1 MANGI
6 EKLLEMDLK
15 DVTKHTHIETEY
27 LRYMCEKDFEKLR
40 KLNASG
46 FAKIL
51 SREYDMDLQGW
62 IDEYNEYCKEHNG
75 DDTAGFTVAPKLP
88 AYTPKTDNSRA
99 LTVILVVVLIIVA
112 MVWAVKF
119 TNILDSVK
127 LPSFDKN
134 QSVAYS
140 TNAVVESAKEN
151 LEAITQTIEKVVQKD
166 ENITTDANQTKAQS
180 ESNSTSIEA
189 NATSITPKAQVQ
201 NIETTKVEAPQT
213 LAVANEVAKII
224 PTKNV
229 WIGIKDI
236 DGKNKRFYTTKDP
249 IDLNLSTDQLIQ
261 TGHGEL
267 ILEIDG
273 DQKKFSAQKPL
284 RFVIQNGTIRELEYG
299 EFVKLNKGS
308 QW

>member
-15 DVTKHTHIETEY
+15 EVTKHTHIETEY
-27 LRYMCEKDFEKLR
+27 LRYMCEKNFEKLR

-75 DDTAGFTVAPKLP
+75 DDNTGFTVAPKLP
-88 AYTPKTDNSRA
+88 AYTPKTDNSMA

-112 MVWAVKF
+112 LVWVVKF
-119 TNILDSVK
+119 TNILDNIE

-134 QSVAYS
+134 QSVTYS
-140 TNAVVESAKEN
+140 ANAVVESAKEN
-151 LEAITQTIEKVVQKD
+151 LEAISQTIEKVVQKD
-166 ENITTDANQTKAQS
+166 ENITTESNQTQID
-180 ESNSTSIEA
+180 SNSTSIEA
-189 NATSITPKAQVQ
+189 NATTELKTQTL
-201 NIETTKVEAPQT
+201 NIETTKVEVPQITAPT
-213 LAVANEVAKII
+213 NEIAKII

-236 DGKNKRFYTTKDP
+236 DGKDKRFYTTKNP

-273 DQKKFSAQKPL
+273 DQKKFSVQKPL

>member
-15 DVTKHTHIETEY
+15 EVTKHTHIETEY
-27 LRYMCEKDFEKLR
+27 LRYMCEKNFEKLR

-51 SREYDMDLQGW
+51 SREYDIDLQGW

-75 DDTAGFTVAPKLP
+75 DDNTGFTVAPKLP
-88 AYTPKTDNSRA
+88 AYTPKTDNSTA

-112 MVWAVKF
+112 LVWVVKF
-119 TNILDSVK
+119 TNILDNIE

-134 QSVAYS
+134 QSVTYS
-140 TNAVVESAKEN
+140 ANAVVESAKEN
-151 LEAITQTIEKVVQKD
+151 LEAISQTIEKVVQKD
-166 ENITTDANQTKAQS
+166 ENITTESNQTQID
-180 ESNSTSIEA
+180 SNSTSIET
-189 NATSITPKAQVQ
+189 NATTELKTQTL
-201 NIETTKVEAPQT
+201 NIETTKVEVPQIAAPT
-213 LAVANEVAKII
+213 NEIAKII
-224 PTKNV
+224 PTKNI

-236 DGKNKRFYTTKDP
+236 DGKNKRFYTTKNP

-273 DQKKFSAQKPL
+273 DQKKFSVQKPL

>member
-15 DVTKHTHIETEY
+15 EVTKHTHIETEY
-27 LRYMCEKDFEKLR
+27 LRYMCEKNFEKLR

-62 IDEYNEYCKEHNG
+62 IDEYNEYCKEHNS
-75 DDTAGFTVAPKLP
+75 DDNTGFTVAPKLP
-88 AYTPKTDNSRA
+88 AYTPKTDNSMA

-112 MVWAVKF
+112 LVWVVKF
-119 TNILDSVK
+119 TNILDNIE

-134 QSVAYS
+134 QSVTYS
-140 TNAVVESAKEN
+140 ANAVVESAKEN
-151 LEAITQTIEKVVQKD
+151 LEAISQTIEKVVQKD
-166 ENITTDANQTKAQS
+166 ENITTESNQTQID
-180 ESNSTSIEA
+180 SNSTSIEA
-189 NATSITPKAQVQ
+189 NATTELKTQAL
-201 NIETTKVEAPQT
+201 NIETTKVEVPQITAPT
-213 LAVANEVAKII
+213 NEIAKII

-236 DGKNKRFYTTKDP
+236 DGKNKRFYTTKNP

-273 DQKKFSAQKPL
+273 DQKKFSVQKPL

>member
-15 DVTKHTHIETEY
+15 EVTKHTHIETEY
-27 LRYMCEKDFEKLR
+27 LRYMCEKNLEKLR

-75 DDTAGFTVAPKLP
+75 DDNTGFTVAPKLP
-88 AYTPKTDNSRA
+88 AYTPKTDNSMA

-112 MVWAVKF
+112 LVWVVKF
-119 TNILDSVK
+119 TNILDNIE

-134 QSVAYS
+134 QSVTYS
-140 TNAVVESAKEN
+140 ANAVVESAKEN
-151 LEAITQTIEKVVQKD
+151 LEAISQTIEKVVQKD
-166 ENITTDANQTKAQS
+166 ENITTESNQTQID
-180 ESNSTSIEA
+180 SNSTSIEA
-189 NATSITPKAQVQ
+189 NATTELKTQTL
-201 NIETTKVEAPQT
+201 NIETTKVEVPQITAPT
-213 LAVANEVAKII
+213 NEIAKII

-236 DGKNKRFYTTKDP
+236 DGKNKRFYTTKNP

-273 DQKKFSAQKPL
+273 DQKKFSVQKPL

>member
-15 DVTKHTHIETEY
+15 EVTKHTHIETEY
-27 LRYMCEKDFEKLR
+27 LRYMCEKNFEKLR

-75 DDTAGFTVAPKLP
+75 DDNAGFTVAPKLP
-88 AYTPKTDNSRA
+88 AYTPKTDNSMA

-112 MVWAVKF
+112 LVWVVKF
-119 TNILDSVK
+119 TNILDNIE

-134 QSVAYS
+134 QSVTYS
-140 TNAVVESAKEN
+140 ANAVVESAKEN
-151 LEAITQTIEKVVQKD
+151 LEAISQTIEKVVQKD
-166 ENITTDANQTKAQS
+166 ENITIESNQTKID
-180 ESNSTSIEA
+180 SNLTSIEA
-189 NATSITPKAQVQ
+189 NATTELKTQTL
-201 NIETTKVEAPQT
+201 NIETTKVEVPQITAPT
-213 LAVANEVAKII
+213 NEIAKII
-224 PTKNV
+224 PTKNI

-236 DGKNKRFYTTKDP
+236 DGKNKRFHTTKNP

-273 DQKKFSAQKPL
+273 DQKKFSVQKPL
-284 RFVIQNGTIRELEYG
+284 RFVIQNGTIRELEYD

>member
-15 DVTKHTHIETEY
+15 EVTKHTHIETEY
-27 LRYMCEKDFEKLR
+27 LRYMCEKNFEKLR

-75 DDTAGFTVAPKLP
+75 DDNTGFTVAPKLP
-88 AYTPKTDNSRA
+88 AYTPKTDNSMA

-112 MVWAVKF
+112 LVWVVKF
-119 TNILDSVK
+119 TNILDNIE

-134 QSVAYS
+134 QSVTYS
-140 TNAVVESAKEN
+140 ANAVVESAKEN
-151 LEAITQTIEKVVQKD
+151 LEAISQTIEKVVQKD
-166 ENITTDANQTKAQS
+166 ENITAESNQTQID
-180 ESNSTSIEA
+180 SNSTSIEV
-189 NATSITPKAQVQ
+189 NATTELKTQTL
-201 NIETTKVEAPQT
+201 NIETTKVEVPQITAP
-213 LAVANEVAKII
+213 ANEIAKII

-236 DGKNKRFYTTKDP
+236 DGKNKRFYTTKNP

-273 DQKKFSAQKPL
+273 DQKKFSVQKPL

>member
-15 DVTKHTHIETEY
+15 EVTKHTHIETEY
-27 LRYMCEKDFEKLR
+27 LRYMCEKNFEKLR

-75 DDTAGFTVAPKLP
+75 DDNTGFTVAPKLP
-88 AYTPKTDNSRA
+88 AYTPKTDNSMA

-112 MVWAVKF
+112 LVWVVKF
-119 TNILDSVK
+119 TNILDNIE

-134 QSVAYS
+134 QSVTYS
-140 TNAVVESAKEN
+140 ANAVVESAKEN
-151 LEAITQTIEKVVQKD
+151 LEAISQTIEKVVQKD
-166 ENITTDANQTKAQS
+166 ENITTESNQTQID
-180 ESNSTSIEA
+180 SNSTSIEA
-189 NATSITPKAQVQ
+189 NATTELKTQIL
-201 NIETTKVEAPQT
+201 NIETTKVEVPQITAPT
-213 LAVANEVAKII
+213 NEIAKII

-236 DGKNKRFYTTKDP
+236 DGKNKRFYTTKNP

-273 DQKKFSAQKPL
+273 DQKKFSVQKPL

>member
-15 DVTKHTHIETEY
+15 EVTKHTHIETEY
-27 LRYMCEKDFEKLR
+27 LRYMCEKNFEKLR

-75 DDTAGFTVAPKLP
+75 DDNTGFTVAPKLP
-88 AYTPKTDNSRA
+88 AYTPKTDNSMA

-112 MVWAVKF
+112 LVWVVKF
-119 TNILDSVK
+119 TNILDNIE
-127 LPSFDKN
+127 LLSFDKN
-134 QSVAYS
+134 QSVTYS
-140 TNAVVESAKEN
+140 ANAVVESAKEN
-151 LEAITQTIEKVVQKD
+151 LEAISQTIEKVVQKD
-166 ENITTDANQTKAQS
+166 ENITAESNQTQID
-180 ESNSTSIEA
+180 SNSTSIEA
-189 NATSITPKAQVQ
+189 NATTELKTQTL
-201 NIETTKVEAPQT
+201 NIETTKVEVPQITAPT
-213 LAVANEVAKII
+213 NEIAKII

-236 DGKNKRFYTTKDP
+236 DGKNKRFYTTKNP

-273 DQKKFSAQKPL
+273 DQKKFSVQKPL

>member
-15 DVTKHTHIETEY
+15 EVTKHTHIETEY
-27 LRYMCEKDFEKLR
+27 LRYMCEKNFEKLR

-75 DDTAGFTVAPKLP
+75 DDNTGFTVAPKLP
-88 AYTPKTDNSRA
+88 AYTPKTDNSMA

-112 MVWAVKF
+112 LVWVVKF
-119 TNILDSVK
+119 TNILDNIE
-127 LPSFDKN
+127 LLSFDKN
-134 QSVAYS
+134 QSVTYS
-140 TNAVVESAKEN
+140 ANAVVESAKEN
-151 LEAITQTIEKVVQKD
+151 LEAISQTIEKVVQKD
-166 ENITTDANQTKAQS
+166 ENTTTESNQTQID
-180 ESNSTSIEA
+180 SNSTSIEA
-189 NATSITPKAQVQ
+189 NATTELKTQTL
-201 NIETTKVEAPQT
+201 NIETTKVEVPQITAPT
-213 LAVANEVAKII
+213 NEIAKII

-236 DGKNKRFYTTKDP
+236 DGKNKRFYTTKNP

-273 DQKKFSAQKPL
+273 DQKKFSVQKPL